1 MSEMQAFQFEKM
13 IKASPEQAY
22 LAFTNATSLQ
32 EWLCDL
38 ATVDPKTG
46 GRVYLAWNSG
56 FYSAGEYL
64 TLEKNKKV
72 EFTWFGKGEPAGT
85 QVGVIFTPR
94 DGKTQVQL
102 EHSGLGSGEAWQRM
116 IAEVQKSWPV
126 SLNNLASVLETGED
140 QRFTQRPML
149 GIGLSDF
156 NDDIARH
163 LGVPVTCGVRIDR
176 AIEGMGAQAAGLE
189 SDDVLV
195 SLGGREITDFN
206 SIGTALQGRRAGD
219 HVEVVFYRGAELKR
233 ADMVLSPRPMPEIPW
248 SVDGLARAV
257 RERYLQIDQELDEFF
272 KDVSEEAASF
282 RPSPDEWCVKE
293 VVAHLIQSERS
304 YQNYIADVV
313 GGQEPHYD
321 DYYGNLQARIDAIL
335 DVHETLAELR
345 QELKRCDQETLAFF
359 VHLPVSFL
367 ERKGSYWRIAYG
379 ALEAPYHHQVHLE
392 QMSLLVQNAR
402 GVQPA

>member
-1 MSEMQAFQFEKM
+1 MSEMQAYQFEKV
-13 IKASPEQAY
+13 IKASPEQVY

-46 GRVYLAWNSG
+46 GRVFLAWNSG
-56 FYSAGEYL
+56 FYSAGEYVS
-64 TLEKNKKV
+64 LEKGKKV
-72 EFTWFGKGEPAGT
+72 EFTWFGKGEPAAT
-85 QVGVIFTPR
+85 QVSVIFTPR

-102 EHSGLGSGEAWQRM
+102 EHSGLGSGGAWQKM
-116 IAEVQKSWPV
+116 IAEVQKSWSV
-126 SLNNLASVLETGED
+126 SLTNLASVLETGED

-163 LGVPVTCGVRIDR
+163 LGVPVTRGVRIDR

-206 SIGTALQGRRAGD
+206 SIGTSLQGHRAGE
-219 HVEVVFYRGAELKR
+219 HIEVVFYRGAELKR
-233 ADMVLSPRPMPEIPW
+233 ADMALSPRPMPEIPW

-282 RPSPDEWCVKE
+282 RPSPDEWCIKE
-293 VVAHLIQSERS
+293 VVAHLIQSERG

-335 DVHETLAELR
+335 DVHPTLAELR
-345 QELKRCDQETLAFF
+345 QELKRCDQETLALF
-359 VHLPVSFL
+359 VHLPLSFL

-392 QMSLLVQNAR
+392 QMSLLVQEAR